1 MYYYK
6 HQYSN
11 DLWPLK
17 IKRNCILLINRSK
30 LLIKLI
36 IKNAVGLILD
46 NFGIVGF
53 LFFSPIPVDSS
64 HISLHFDNILSPKA
78 PIYFILNVLKRSL
91 ILAYGPTGGVS
102 VLNITLLVGG
112 NAGGRLFK
120 GRCFGLCISA
130 RLFISKLQR
139 SKLLSFR
146 TRSLHEEIFPNS

>member
-1 MYYYK
+1 MTSLDQGLSSSEARSGKSLGTRLYK

-30 LLIKLI
+30 ILIKLI

-64 HISLHFDNILSPKA
+64 HFSLHFHNILSPKA
-78 PIYFILNVLKRSL
+78 PKYFILNVLK
-91 ILAYGPTGGVS
+91 
-102 VLNITLLVGG
+102 
-112 NAGGRLFK
+112 
-120 GRCFGLCISA
+120 
-130 RLFISKLQR
+130 
-139 SKLLSFR
+139 
-146 TRSLHEEIFPNS
+146 

>member
-1 MYYYK
+1 MLLTNHSQYVCPCICIAKWRNKNKNTTVRFSVGNCTNGCQMYYYK

-64 HISLHFDNILSPKA
+64 HFSLHFDNILRPKA
-78 PIYFILNVLKRSL
+78 PKYFILNVLKSSL
-91 ILAYGPTGGVS
+91 ILAYGPTGGIS

-112 NAGGRLFK
+112 NAGKF
-120 GRCFGLCISA
+120 
-130 RLFISKLQR
+130 
-139 SKLLSFR
+139 
-146 TRSLHEEIFPNS
+146 